1 MTRLLASVTG
11 PEEALIALDGGAD
24 IIDLKNPK
32 AGALGAL
39 PLTVIRQ
46 VVDVVAGRRPV
57 SATIGDLPMQ
67 PDLVV
72 QRVAETAATGVDI
85 VKIGLFGNVGQAECI
100 RAMTPL
106 VQRGTRIVAVMF
118 ADQQP
123 DFALL
128 PLLAE
133 AGFHGAML
141 DTAGK
146 QGHGLLD
153 FMPSDIASDFV
164 QAGTRLGL
172 MTGLAGSLRP
182 EDVPLLAT
190 AGADYLGFRGALCA
204 NQDRT
209 AGLDLT
215 RLQNLVCLLQ
225 KYNSHQ
231 GAEAGFQAN

>member
-1 MTRLLASVTG
+1 MTRLLASVTS
-11 PEEALIALDGGAD
+11 PEEALIALEGGAD

-39 PLTVIRQ
+39 PLAVIRQ

-85 VKIGLFGNVGQAECI
+85 VKIGLFGNIGQAECI
-100 RAMTPL
+100 RAMTPMS
-106 VQRGTRIVAVMF
+106 QRGTKIVAVMF
-118 ADQQP
+118 ADQHP

-133 AGFHGAML
+133 AGFHGVML

-146 QGHGLLD
+146 QGRGLLD
-153 FMPSDIASDFV
+153 FLPPDIASDFV
-164 QAGTRLGL
+164 QAGARLGL
-172 MTGLAGSLRP
+172 MTGLAGSLHP
-182 EDVPLLAT
+182 EDVPLLAP
-190 AGADYLGFRGALCA
+190 AEADYLGFRGALCA

-209 AGLDLT
+209 TGLELT
-215 RLQNLVCLLQ
+215 RLQNLVSLLR
-225 KYNSHQ
+225 KYNMRQ
-231 GAEAGFQAN
+231 GEAA